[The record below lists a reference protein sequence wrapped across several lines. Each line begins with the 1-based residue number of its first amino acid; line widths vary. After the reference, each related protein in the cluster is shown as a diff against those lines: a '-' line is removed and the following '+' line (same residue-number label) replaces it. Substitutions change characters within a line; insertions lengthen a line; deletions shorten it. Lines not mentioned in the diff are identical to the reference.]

1 MKILKKENGY
11 TGVDA
16 SIAIIVIF
24 IFVSIIAN
32 LIYASNSRAKEI
44 EYKSK
49 ATEIAVNAIEEVK
62 ANIDKFS
69 KKNIQLGTANSG
81 KLCPIWVR

>member
-44 EYKSK
+44 
-49 ATEIAVNAIEEVK
+49 
-62 ANIDKFS
+62 
-69 KKNIQLGTANSG
+69 
-81 KLCPIWVR
+81 